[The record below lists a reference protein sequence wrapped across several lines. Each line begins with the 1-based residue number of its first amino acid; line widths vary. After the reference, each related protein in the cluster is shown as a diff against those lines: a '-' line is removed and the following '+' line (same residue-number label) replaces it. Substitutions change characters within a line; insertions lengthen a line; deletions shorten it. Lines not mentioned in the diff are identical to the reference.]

1 MKDIQL
7 GTYKG
12 LEITAPDLTVT
23 EKELNNAL
31 ANLQKENAILIHVD
45 DRAAQNGDRAVLDF
59 QGYFEDKPLAGTKA
73 KRFPMILGSHRF
85 IPEFED
91 QIIGKMP
98 GDAFDIFAT
107 FPENYPDRKTAGK
120 NARFSVTLL
129 SLGIQELPALDDD
142 FALDFSEFETMED
155 LKASLKETLTEK
167 KEEKENA
174 RIQDEL
180 LGKIIETSEFS
191 LNDDIVAEI
200 EDELLEEFED
210 DIHAHGMSMDQFFQ
224 RTGQTT
230 ETLQQKYH
238 KKAYRQ
244 VAETTVLHAI
254 AQKEHLTFSDEELE
268 DAVYDMA
275 EYYETDPLEFLQ
287 ELDPQELNGLKLE
300 LLCQKA
306 MEFVLEHAV
315 LL

>member
-12 LEITAPDLTVT
+12 LEIAAPDLTIT

-31 ANLQKENAILIHVD
+31 CNLQKENAILIHVD

-59 QGYFEDKPLAGTKA
+59 QGYIDDKPLTGTKA
-73 KRFPMILGSHRF
+73 KRYPMILGSHRF
-85 IPEFED
+85 IPGFED
-91 QIIGKMP
+91 QIIGKNI
-98 GDAFDIFAT
+98 GETFDIFVT
-107 FPENYPDRKTAGK
+107 FPETYPNAEAAGK
-120 NARFSVTLL
+120 KARFSVTLL

-142 FALDFSEFETMED
+142 FALDFSDFETMDD
-155 LKASLKETLTEK
+155 LKASLEETLTEK
-167 KEEKENA
+167 KEEKEND
-174 RIQDEL
+174 RIQDTL
-180 LGKIIETSEFS
+180 LGKIIETSQFS

-200 EDELLEEFED
+200 EDELLAEFED
-210 DIHAHGMSMDQFFQ
+210 DIQAHGMSMEQFFQ
-224 RTGQTT
+224 RTGQTL
-230 ETLQQKYH
+230 ETLQKKYH
-238 KKAYRQ
+238 EKAYRQ

-254 AQKEHLTFSDEELE
+254 AQKEQLTFSDDELE

-315 LL
+315 LV